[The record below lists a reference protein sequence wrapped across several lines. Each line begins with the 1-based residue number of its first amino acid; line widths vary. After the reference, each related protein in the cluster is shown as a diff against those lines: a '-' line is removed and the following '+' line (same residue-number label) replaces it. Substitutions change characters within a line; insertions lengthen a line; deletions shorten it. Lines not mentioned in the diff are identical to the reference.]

1 MRHELLHG
9 GMPRR
14 RLWRRPTSKAR
25 PPGARGCA
33 RRGGK
38 RSGRDFRG
46 GELGWGRRGGPGGEA
61 EAEGPGVSRGR
72 EGGQRAATAGRGG
85 GGRARTG
92 SWSSVG
98 LLCART
104 ADRLACLASLAWP
117 ADGQRTPGGSDGWG
131 KNRGSELNGSED
143 GEGKQKG
150 ASGRGS
156 RLLKRAASG
165 SASWKI
171 AAWFGGR
178 WRKGERPRGNQE
190 DGMRTRRTDGGDV
203 GNPNVLCAL
212 RGDYGPKLPQCGTA
226 GADPMGAFAPGARTT
241 LADEEDKGTLEE
253 EQEEEE
259 EEEKEQEEEAAQQ

>member
-190 DGMRTRRTDGGDV
+190 DG
-203 GNPNVLCAL
+203 
-212 RGDYGPKLPQCGTA
+212 
-226 GADPMGAFAPGARTT
+226 
-241 LADEEDKGTLEE
+241 DEENGWRGRGKPERPLR
-253 EQEEEE
+253 
-259 EEEKEQEEEAAQQ
+259 AARGLRAQTASVRNCWG

>member
-190 DGMRTRRTDGGDV
+190 DGAGRVRRRRRRRRRSRRKRRH
-203 GNPNVLCAL
+203 NNS
-212 RGDYGPKLPQCGTA
+212 
-226 GADPMGAFAPGARTT
+226 GARD
-241 LADEEDKGTLEE
+241 AE
-253 EQEEEE
+253 
-259 EEEKEQEEEAAQQ
+259 

>member
-61 EAEGPGVSRGR
+61 E
-72 EGGQRAATAGRGG
+72 RAATAGRGG

-117 ADGQRTPGGSDGWG
+117 ADGQRTPGGSV
-131 KNRGSELNGSED
+131 E
-143 GEGKQKG
+143 GERTQRQR
-150 ASGRGS
+150 GRGGQTE
-156 RLLKRAASG
+156 RRKRTGLALV
-165 SASWKI
+165 
-171 AAWFGGR
+171 
-178 WRKGERPRGNQE
+178 E
-190 DGMRTRRTDGGDV
+190 TRREWVRLVENRSMVRG
-203 GNPNVLCAL
+203 AL
-212 RGDYGPKLPQCGTA
+212 AKGRE
-226 GADPMGAFAPGARTT
+226 APRKRRRRRRRRRRSRRKRRHNNSGARD
-241 LADEEDKGTLEE
+241 AE
-253 EQEEEE
+253 
-259 EEEKEQEEEAAQQ
+259 